1 MSKLIVHGWKPLHGT
16 ISPVPNKNSI
26 IKLIPA
32 CLLTDEDM
40 VIHNVP
46 KTSDVGYMLDI
57 LALLWWTFER
67 LNDSSVRINAKNV
80 NSYEID
86 PVLSDKMKAS
96 VMFLWPLLV
105 RFGKAMMPTPQW
117 CKLWTRPLDAF
128 VWNMEK
134 MGATFTNQ
142 WGTYGFTVQKLQSTT
157 VRSREPSVT
166 GTENLILLA
175 VKTAGTTTIY
185 NAACE
190 PHTQDLCN
198 MLVAMGAQ
206 IEWIGSN
213 LLRITGVDRLHGCE
227 RRVISDHL
235 DVAWFIA
242 AAAMT
247 WGEITIQNAVT
258 THMDLMLET
267 YSKLWINTIIDKQ
280 KDTIFIPSTQ
290 SRQIEKTLKWDL
302 LMVRAQPWPM
312 LPMDIIHTFAVTALS
327 CEWSAIFM
335 NIWYEYAWFF
345 IEELAKMKWRTVMA
359 DPHRIITFGPT
370 KWKGANIVSSD
381 IIQAAYWL
389 LLAALAADGTTTIN
403 AINPLFRRFP
413 NFVEQFTALGAE
425 LELVE

>member
-57 LALLWWTFER
+57 LALLWWSFER

-280 KDTIFIPSTQ
+280 NDTIFIPSTQ

-302 LMVRAQPWPM
+302 L
-312 LPMDIIHTFAVTALS
+312 
-327 CEWSAIFM
+327 WSEHSLGQCFL
-335 NIWYEYAWFF
+335 WTLF
-345 IEELAKMKWRTVMA
+345 I
-359 DPHRIITFGPT
+359 
-370 KWKGANIVSSD
+370 
-381 IIQAAYWL
+381 
-389 LLAALAADGTTTIN
+389 
-403 AINPLFRRFP
+403 PL
-413 NFVEQFTALGAE
+413 Q
-425 LELVE
+425 